1 MCAGKDIGMVKHAS
15 HKSEYV
21 IPSQT
26 DRLKEVRDF
35 VSTIARQFGFGEDD
49 VNKIVLAVDE
59 ACTNIIKHAY
69 EYRKNHS
76 IKLSI
81 QTQGTAFEVTIT
93 DQGRSFDPSGI
104 PQPNMKEYLSH
115 FKKGGLGMYLMKTV
129 MDKVEYDFKPGPE
142 NCVRLTKY
150 LQRQA

>member
-1 MCAGKDIGMVKHAS
+1 MGKHAP
-15 HKSEYV
+15 HTNEFV

-26 DRLKEVRDF
+26 DHLREVREF
-35 VSTIARQFGFGEDD
+35 VSTIARQFGFSDD
-49 VNKIVLAVDE
+49 DINKIVLAVDE

-69 EYRKNHS
+69 GYRKNHT

-81 QTQGTAFEVTIT
+81 HTQGTAFEVTIC
-93 DQGRSFDPSGI
+93 DHGRPFDPAGI

-129 MDKVEYDFKPGPE
+129 MDKVEYDFRPGPE

>member
-1 MCAGKDIGMVKHAS
+1 MVKHVS
-15 HKSEYV
+15 HKSEFV

-35 VSTIARQFGFGEDD
+35 VSNIARQFGFGEDD

-69 EYRKNHS
+69 GYRKSHS

-93 DQGRSFDPSGI
+93 DQGRPFDPSDI

-129 MDKVEYDFKPGPE
+129 MDKVEYDFKPGPV

>member
-1 MCAGKDIGMVKHAS
+1 MVKHVP
-15 HKSEYV
+15 HTNEFV

-35 VSTIARQFGFGEDD
+35 VSNIARQFGFGEDD

-69 EYRKNHS
+69 EYKKNHS

-81 QTQGTAFEVTIT
+81 QTQGTAFEVTIC
-93 DQGRSFDPSGI
+93 DKGRPFDPSGI